1 MHAGGNGL
9 WHVLLNVGETLAPWL
24 ICLSLQHL
32 SDALHSFAISSAI
45 RIMSV
50 AILGVILLFR
60 WHTWEATFAQPVQT
74 VAAGEDSTV

>member
-9 WHVLLNVGETLAPWL
+9 WHVLPMWVKPWGWL
-24 ICLSLQHL
+24 ICLSLQQL
-32 SDALHSFAISSAI
+32 SDALPSFAISSAI

-50 AILGVILLFR
+50 AILGAILLFR
-60 WHTWEATFAQPVQT
+60 WHTWEATFARPVQT